1 MSTGIVFSENES
13 NDFNR
18 SDFEV
23 GIEKSFSDFAYY
35 LKTRDRSKFKPFSS
49 SLKEW
54 KKMASEVEREEE
66 NRRNG
71 TEHTGNRDF

>member
-35 LKTRDRSKFKPFSS
+35 LKTGDRSKFKPFSG

-54 KKMASEVEREEE
+54 KELAAEVEREQESIGY
-66 NRRNG
+66 G
-71 TEHTGNRDF
+71 TEHTGN